1 MRKRYKK
8 KSIRTGKY
16 KSKLEALVAKMLGRK
31 GRYETETLSYLQPK
45 KYTPDFVITKADKK
59 VYVEVKGWF
68 RYEDQAKMRA
78 VKLTHP
84 ELDIRMFFPNDNRV
98 QSSKMTNSQW
108 CLKWNFPFAIG
119 TIPKEWL
126 T

>member
-16 KSKLEALVAKMLGRK
+16 KSKLEALVAKQLGRK
-31 GRYETETLSYLQPK
+31 FKYETDTIHYFLPK
-45 KYTPDFVITKADKK
+45 RYTPDFTGNRTNRPIHI
-59 VYVEVKGWF
+59 EVKGWF

-84 ELDIRMFFPNDNRV
+84 DLDIRMFFPNDNKV
-98 QSSKMTNSQW
+98 QSSKMTNSEW
-108 CLKWNFPFAIG
+108 CVKWGFPYCIG

-126 T
+126 S